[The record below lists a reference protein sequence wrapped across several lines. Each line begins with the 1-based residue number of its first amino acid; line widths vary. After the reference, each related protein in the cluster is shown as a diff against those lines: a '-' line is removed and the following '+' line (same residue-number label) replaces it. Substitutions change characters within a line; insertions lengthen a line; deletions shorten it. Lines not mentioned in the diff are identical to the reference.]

1 MKQSTEPTHNRVEKP
16 PNICIKNLIHSGV
29 DFGGE
34 SSFQPSSFRRSS
46 TWASA
51 VKNSPSVFFRRRV
64 VGTFGSVH
72 PEVLSLFEL
81 EFPTSAVDID
91 LQAFLVAGVE
101 GVGDAAAVAAA
112 GIAALDVSD
121 VLAMTAEELRNKDA
135 KELAK

>member
-1 MKQSTEPTHNRVEKP
+1 MRMLGVGSGGFRVRPGSDRTYLDGRCAE
-16 PNICIKNLIHSGV
+16 IVLASSG
-29 DFGGE
+29 
-34 SSFQPSSFRRSS
+34 
-46 TWASA
+46 
-51 VKNSPSVFFRRRV
+51 KV